1 MDRKKKS
8 TLLYRLLFS
17 FARLNFRLFY
27 REIHV
32 EGIKNIPL
40 DKPVIFAANHQNALM
55 DALTML
61 FSTNKAILFLSRADI
76 FKNKHVAKLLTF
88 MQIMPVYRPRDG
100 VETLHLNTKVFEM
113 AANYLQSGIPLGIF
127 PEGSHQEKK
136 RLFPLKKGIC
146 RIAFETAK
154 MTNFNLNLVVIPIGI
169 DYSNFQDRGSDL
181 VVNIGQPIEVKDYY
195 ELYKENPNKAITR
208 LSERISRSLKP
219 LMIHVENLEE
229 YASIIELSNKII
241 SIENDNT
248 KSKEQAI
255 TAYHQKKKIIQ
266 HIDELSINNL
276 EEYEKLKNTN
286 LSSNK
291 NSSSHRH
298 QPNNL
303 ISSIPLMAL
312 MLISSIISIP
322 GIILNFAPYLLVLN
336 QVKKVRDSQFK
347 SSYDYVLS
355 LLVYPLWYLI
365 LFIIFWIIIN
375 FQWALLIVTTAIV
388 TGILTLRIIYYLI
401 NMVRMK

>member
-1 MDRKKKS
+1 MDRKNKS
-8 TLLYRLLFS
+8 TFLYRLLFS

-55 DALTML
+55 DALAML
-61 FSTNKAILFLSRADI
+61 FSTNKAIFFLSRADI
-76 FKNKHVAKLLTF
+76 FKNKLVAKLLSF
-88 MQIMPVYRPRDG
+88 LQIMPVYRPRDG
-100 VETLHLNTKVFEM
+100 VETLHLNTKVFER

-181 VVNIGQPIEVKDYY
+181 IVNIGQPVEVKEYY
-195 ELYKENPNKAITR
+195 ELYKENPNKAIAR
-208 LSERISRSLKP
+208 LSESISRSLKP
-219 LMIHVENLEE
+219 LMIHIENLEE
-229 YASIIELSNKII
+229 YASIMELSNKIS

-248 KSKEQAI
+248 KSKKQAI
-255 TAYHQKKKIIQ
+255 TAYHQKKKITR
-266 HIDELSINNL
+266 HIDDLSINNL
-276 EEYEKLKNTN
+276 EEYKKLKSTN
-286 LSSNK
+286 FEGYE
-291 NSSSHRH
+291 NSSSNWH
-298 QPNNL
+298 QPNNMN
-303 ISSIPLMAL
+303 ISIPLMAL
-312 MLISSIISIP
+312 ILISSIITIP

-336 QVKKVRDSQFK
+336 QVKKVKDSQFK

-355 LLVYPLWYLI
+355 LLVYPLWYMI
-365 LFIIFWIIIN
+365 LFIVFWIIIN

-388 TGILTLRIIYYLI
+388 TGILTLRTIYYLI